1 MLALIA
7 ITALALVAGV
17 LIIAG
22 RKPDV
27 FEVSRSATIRATPER
42 IFALLADFREWGA
55 WSPYEKKDPAMTR
68 SFNGAT
74 SGVGAVYA
82 FAGNGKV
89 GSGELAIVE
98 VEAPVRLA
106 VTLDMTRPMACS
118 NRITFTLAASEG
130 GTLVTWRM
138 QGPSPFI
145 GKLIGTIF
153 DMDRMV
159 GRDFEQGLAA
169 LGQAAERPKLVA
181 AAA

>member
-1 MLALIA
+1 MLIFVAIA
-7 ITALALVAGV
+7 VLALVAGV
-17 LIIAG
+17 LIVAA

-27 FEVSRSATIRATPER
+27 FEVVRSATIQATPER
-42 IFALLADFREWGA
+42 IFALLSDFREWGA

-68 SFNGAT
+68 SFRGAT

-82 FAGNGKV
+82 FDGNGKV
-89 GSGELAIVE
+89 GTGELTIVE
-98 VEAPVRLA
+98 VEAPTKLA
-106 VTLDMTRPMACS
+106 VTLDMTRPMVCS

-145 GKLIGTIF
+145 GKLMGTVF
-153 DMDRMV
+153 NMDRMI

-169 LGQAAERPKLVA
+169 LKQATERPRLVA